1 MAILETVN
9 IEKHFGGLIA
19 NQDINI
25 KIEEDPSPPL
35 SDPMAPEKRP
45 FLTF

>member
-25 KIEEDPSPPL
+25 KIEEGSIL
-35 SDPMAPEKRP
+35 S
-45 FLTF
+45 LIHI